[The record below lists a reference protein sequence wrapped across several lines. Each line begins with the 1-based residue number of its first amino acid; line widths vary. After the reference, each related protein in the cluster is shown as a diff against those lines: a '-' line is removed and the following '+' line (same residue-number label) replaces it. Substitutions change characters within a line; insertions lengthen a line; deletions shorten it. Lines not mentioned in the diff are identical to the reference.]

1 MTDPWRI
8 DGRKAL
14 VTGASGGLGAHFAKV
29 LAGAGAEI
37 VAAARSRDALEVVA
51 AEIDAAGG
59 RCTAATLDLLDP
71 RSIAALAEEHPDIE
85 ILVNNGGVVRA
96 GLAIDQT
103 EADWDAV
110 VDTNLKGMFLCSQA
124 FARAMRD
131 RGRGGAIVNIA
142 SILGLRQGMG
152 VMPYAVSKAGAIQL
166 TKSLALEF
174 ARHGI
179 RVNAL
184 APGYIGTDLNR
195 DYWESGAGK
204 AMIRR
209 IPQRR
214 LGQMDELNGPLLM
227 LASQASAYMT
237 GAVIAVDGGHLVNE
251 L

>member
-71 RSIAALAEEHPDIE
+71 RSIAALAEEHSDID

-110 VDTNLKGMFLCSQA
+110 DRHQPERHVLPGAGSR
-124 FARAMRD
+124 ARHARSWARRRD
-131 RGRGGAIVNIA
+131 RQHRLDPRA
-142 SILGLRQGMG
+142 SAGMG
-152 VMPYAVSKAGAIQL
+152 VVPYAVSKAGAIQL

-184 APGYIGTDLNR
+184 APGYIETDLNAT
-195 DYWESGAGK
+195 YWEAPPE
-204 AMIRR
+204 RR
-209 IPQRR
+209 
-214 LGQMDELNGPLLM
+214 
-227 LASQASAYMT
+227 
-237 GAVIAVDGGHLVNE
+237 
-251 L
+251 